1 MKEVNK
7 ILINLKT
14 PILVVAIAMF
24 LFNYTICDFFYWN
37 EETNKFINKKLWWFL
52 KCDIYRFSLLLLAVS
67 YAIGQKGWIR
77 FFLELFIGF
86 LLASLMDDNHLE
98 INKRDVIM
106 AIAAVLYASY
116 ELIKEKRDAR
126 LNK

>member
-7 ILINLKT
+7 ILSYLKT

-24 LFNYTICDFFYWN
+24 LLNYAICDFFYWD
-37 EETNKFINKKLWWFL
+37 EEANKFINKKLWWFL
-52 KCDIYRFSLLLLAVS
+52 KCDIYRISLLLLAIS
-67 YAIGQKGWIR
+67 YVIGQKGWVK

-98 INKRDVIM
+98 INKRDIIM
-106 AIAAVLYASY
+106 AIIAVIFASY
-116 ELIKEKRDAR
+116 ELIKEKSNA
-126 LNK
+126 